1 MQMRNIKEGDKLQIH
16 CYKHDGSIHRICDEA
31 TVLKITD
38 KILVCANDKANMIET
53 ADENKKTYY
62 NYRTKEPAILFFY
75 KDKWYNI
82 IAQIKEKGIYYYC
95 NIASPYIIDDGL
107 IKYIDYDL
115 DLRIFPDGAF
125 KVLDRNEYRYHKRK
139 MNYSKDLDKI
149 IQYEL
154 TNLINEKK
162 QNQQPFVKECIQE
175 YLEKYKKLN
184 NKSAEK

>member
-1 MQMRNIKEGDKLQIH
+1 MRNIKEGDKLQIH

-38 KILVCANDKANMIET
+38 EMLVCANDKANMIET

-95 NIASPYIIDDGL
+95 NIASPYVIDDGL

-115 DLRIFPDGAF
+115 DLRIYPDGAF

-139 MNYSKDLDKI
+139 MNYSNDIDKI

-162 QNQQPFVKECIQE
+162 QKNKPFVKECIQE
-175 YLEKYKKLN
+175 YLKIYQKITEKKG
-184 NKSAEK
+184 E